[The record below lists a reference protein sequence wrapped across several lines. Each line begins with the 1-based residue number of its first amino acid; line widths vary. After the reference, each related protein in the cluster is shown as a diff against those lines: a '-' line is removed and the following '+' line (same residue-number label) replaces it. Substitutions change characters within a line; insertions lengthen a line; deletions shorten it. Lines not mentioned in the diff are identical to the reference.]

1 MPKYYSFQK
10 GKFGG
15 ASGTIFPFSK
25 TLSGNRPDEIDWKTY
40 VPAGFLRCDGSILD
54 ADDYRSLADVI
65 GVGDNCIYRQSG
77 VTLNN
82 PNLETNYGG
91 QIQLPDLG
99 SKCITAG
106 SSSSGV
112 ILDANVVDP
121 TNGVSTDKTG
131 IGVELSL
138 NQGTAIT
145 VNYSGN
151 FSVPTTNVPVS
162 GNYVM
167 DFAGI
172 SANANIA
179 AEQFLPH
186 GHYANAIRLAPED
199 DSTIPSEEVCVSSPT
214 LNDTE
219 LNTSGGEGI
228 NVIDD
233 SIISASGS
241 IEQTEHL
248 HSVSRTNPTHNTSAS
263 IPTFEVDGSPITT
276 TVNISADDT
285 TVFDEIPQRFIIVEY
300 LIKI

>member
-25 TLSGNRPDEIDWKTY
+25 TLSGNKPNEIDWRTY
-40 VPAGFLRCDGSILD
+40 VPAGFLRCDGSVLD

-65 GVGDNCIYRQSG
+65 GVGDNCIYKQSG
-77 VTLNN
+77 TILNN
-82 PNLETNYGG
+82 PNPETNYGG

-106 SSSSGV
+106 SSSSGT
-112 ILDANVVDP
+112 ILDDSVVDP
-121 TNGVSTDKTG
+121 TTGVSTDKTG

-151 FSVPTTNVPVS
+151 FSVPTTDVPVS

-172 SANANIA
+172 SANANIS
-179 AEQFLPH
+179 AEQMLPH
-186 GHYANAIRLAPED
+186 GHYSDAARLAIDEN
-199 DSTIPSEEVCVSSPT
+199 SIPSREVCIRGKKLP
-214 LNDTE
+214 NED
-219 LNTSGGEGI
+219 LNTTNGGEGVNI
-228 NVIDD
+228 LDD
-233 SIISASGS
+233 RTISSSGS
-241 IEQTEHL
+241 LAQTEHL
-248 HSVSRTNPTHNTSAS
+248 HSVARTNPTHNTSAS
-263 IPTFEVDGSPITT
+263 IPTFEVDGSAITT
-276 TVNISADDT
+276 TVNISSDDI